1 MKLNK
6 PKFHLFKNT
15 TYAINGFFELIKNET
30 SFKIQIFCFILFNI
44 MILFLPITLVSKF
57 ILSISLFI
65 PLISEII
72 NSAIERVV
80 DLNTQEYQDLAKYAK
95 DAGATLVLISVIMT
109 LIIWIFTLYLEFI

>member
-6 PKFHLFKNT
+6 PKFNLFKNT
-15 TYAINGFFELIKNET
+15 SYALSGLMELIKNET
-30 SFKIQIFCFILFNI
+30 SMKLQIFCFILFNI
-44 MILFLPITLVSKF
+44 VAFTLPISLESKF

-80 DLNTQEYQDLAKYAK
+80 DLNIQEYHVLAKYAK
-95 DAGATLVLISVIMT
+95 DAGATIVLISVIMT
-109 LIIWIFTLYLEFI
+109 LMIWIFTLYLEFM